1 MTGFPSPTI
10 ASQVGQ
16 NTMIMC
22 STRRLLTLV
31 AVAAMV
37 LAPSVARATLLT
49 IDQVI
54 YQTGSG
60 TIVNSSL
67 LSGTLDVTS
76 SGNTLTILMTNTS
89 PDTAFV
95 GGGSPAVML
104 LTGFGLQLPGVN
116 IMGGTVEVNTGSTAV
131 NFDADLQPGPGV
143 VPQNT
148 TWITNQWAY
157 ANQVIDGYGM
167 PLVPAVDSI
176 VTSVNNGGA
185 TRFTVGALPG
195 NINGPGYGAISSLET
210 EFGSSTPGVGSTI
223 RFVLTLSGPAPTV
236 DTINSGNVVLAF
248 GSPNAVPDGGTTAAL
263 LGMSLLGLGFL
274 RRRLR

>member
-1 MTGFPSPTI
+1 
-10 ASQVGQ
+10 
-16 NTMIMC
+16 
-22 STRRLLTLV
+22 
-31 AVAAMV
+31 MV
-37 LAPSVARATLLT
+37 LSPSVARATLLT

-89 PDTAFV
+89 PDAAFV

-104 LTGFGLQLPGVN
+104 LTGFGLQLPGVD
-116 IMGGTVEVNTGSTAV
+116 ITGGTVEVYAGSTAV
-131 NFDADLQPGPGV
+131 NFDADLQPGAGT
-143 VPQNT
+143 VPQSLTN
-148 TWITNQWAY
+148 ISNQWAY

-167 PLVPAVDSI
+167 PFVPVVDSI
-176 VTSVNNGGA
+176 VTSVNNGQA
-185 TRFTVGALPG
+185 TRFTTGQLPG

-210 EFGSSTPGVGSTI
+210 QFGSSTPGVRSTI
-223 RFVLTLSGPAPTV
+223 RFVLTLSGAAPSVT
-236 DTINSGNVVLAF
+236 TINSGNVVLAF